1 LFPFL
6 AAWSWS
12 CSEPVVGPSS
22 LRVPVTVA
30 SGTWPE
36 PVETVVLS
44 LPLPERLEP
53 GGWFTIDNDT
63 AEVALVPDP
72 ALAPAAAR
80 EAPPSVRAIRLLPP
94 KKPFFLRIPLDLDAS
109 AFDLVRVRYKSAG
122 FARVAA
128 LVGRGTKRY
137 TLGDFIER
145 NEIPG
150 LVEVDLD
157 MSMLVKDDR
166 HLSELHVVFEVLT
179 AEAQVFSVD
188 LIKRSASLRLPSPF
202 ELAEHVAIGTGSR
215 RAVGLLPGIEVE
227 GVVPPGAR
235 GSLALEASL
244 PPAVPASEEAT
255 MSIELFIGQR
265 SLQVVTFPLDSRW
278 STHSIELDEI
288 TRSLPAGTVLSFRVH
303 TNSPLGALLGPTRV
317 LAGPRPPGA
326 PPPRTV
332 TLITSDTH
340 RADHLG
346 CAPNGVGVKTPTLDR
361 LAADGVCFT
370 NATSVSSITN
380 PSHAAIFTGKHVRDT
395 GIVGNLVPLG
405 EQARTLAE
413 EFRAAGWRTFASV
426 SARHLMPW
434 RSGFGQGFARFDA
447 PEKAMT
453 RDAIETLA
461 QARAMLADAE
471 HHDVFLWLH
480 LFEAHAP
487 YDPQGEWTELYYT
500 GDPYSEELPEL
511 QEPVRPAWDKRV
523 RDESYL
529 RALYKGEISYLD
541 QSLQS
546 FFDDVP
552 RVRAG
557 CVVFTADHGESLGE
571 NQLYWDHSA
580 IYPST
585 LRVPLIVAGPRVPA
599 GATVGAHV
607 SNRDVAKTLLAL
619 AGLEK
624 AVQGGEPFPGR
635 SLLDQIAPERPG
647 AEEPWFVIGEGG
659 LSAGMF
665 FERWYLLLHL
675 RGKAWGNPAFPVAHQ
690 IELYDRESDPD
701 CTDNVVL
708 AHPDEAREL
717 RAVLVHWLADL
728 PEEGLLTGA
737 PRESASARAD
747 IAALGYAADAPSE
760 IEGALI
766 DPLCECPQCAL
777 YR

>member
-1 LFPFL
+1 M
-6 AAWSWS
+6 
-12 CSEPVVGPSS
+12 
-22 LRVPVTVA
+22 
-30 SGTWPE
+30 
-36 PVETVVLS
+36 
-44 LPLPERLEP
+44 
-53 GGWFTIDNDT
+53 
-63 AEVALVPDP
+63 
-72 ALAPAAAR
+72 
-80 EAPPSVRAIRLLPP
+80 RAIRLLPP
-94 KKPFFLRIPLDLDAS
+94 EKPFFLRIPLDLDAS
-109 AFDLVRVRYKSAG
+109 AFDLVRVRYKSPG
-122 FARVAA
+122 FTRVAA

-145 NEIPG
+145 NELTK
-150 LVEVDLD
+150 LVELDLD
-157 MSMLVKDDR
+157 MAMLVKDDR
-166 HLSELHVVFEVLT
+166 HLAELHVAFEVLT
-179 AEAQVFSVD
+179 AEAQIFGVD
-188 LIKRSASLRLPSPF
+188 LIKRSASLRLPSPL
-202 ELAEHVAIGTGSR
+202 EPAEHVAIGTGSR
-215 RAVGLLPGIEVE
+215 RAVGLLPGIELE
-227 GVVPPGAR
+227 GQLPPGAR

-255 MSIELFIGQR
+255 MSIELFSGQR
-265 SLQVVTFPLDSRW
+265 SLQAVSFPLDSRW
-278 STHSIELDEI
+278 NTHRLELDEL
-288 TRSLPAGTVLSFRVH
+288 TRSLPAGTALSFRVR
-303 TNSPLGALLGPTRV
+303 TSSPLGALLGPTRI

-332 TLITSDTH
+332 VLITSDTH

-346 CAPNGVGVKTPTLDR
+346 CAPNGAGVKTPALDR

-405 EQARTLAE
+405 EQARTVAE
-413 EFRAAGWRTFASV
+413 DFRAAGWRTFASV

-453 RDAIETLA
+453 RDASETLA

-500 GDPYSEELPEL
+500 GDPYSPELPEL
-511 QEPVRPAWDKRV
+511 QEPVLPAWDKRV

-541 QSLQS
+541 QSLQR
-546 FFDDVP
+546 FFDDAP

-585 LRVPLIVAGPRVPA
+585 LRVPLIVAGPGVPA

-619 AGLEK
+619 AGLDKPGQDGALPRPLAAGSDRARAPESRG
-624 AVQGGEPFPGR
+624 AVVRDRGGRALGGDVLRALVPAAPFARQGLGQSRVPRQAPDRALR
-635 SLLDQIAPERPG
+635 SGERPG
-647 AEEPWFVIGEGG
+647 LHRQRRSGPSRRGARAARRAGALARRSSRGGFAHRRPARIRRRARRHRRARLRRRRAEPDRRRADRPALRVPPVRP
-659 LSAGMF
+659 LS
-665 FERWYLLLHL
+665 L
-675 RGKAWGNPAFPVAHQ
+675 RTARVAH
-690 IELYDRESDPD
+690 P
-701 CTDNVVL
+701 
-708 AHPDEAREL
+708 
-717 RAVLVHWLADL
+717 
-728 PEEGLLTGA
+728 A
-737 PRESASARAD
+737 PFGTQAASAIRV
-747 IAALGYAADAPSE
+747 G
-760 IEGALI
+760 
-766 DPLCECPQCAL
+766 
-777 YR
+777 